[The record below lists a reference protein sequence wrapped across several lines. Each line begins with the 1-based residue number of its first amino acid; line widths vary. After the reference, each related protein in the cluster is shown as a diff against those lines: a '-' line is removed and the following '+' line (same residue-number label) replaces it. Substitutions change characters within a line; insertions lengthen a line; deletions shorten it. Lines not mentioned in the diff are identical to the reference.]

1 MEPERW
7 HRVEELFQR
16 ALELDER
23 LRPDFL
29 SRHCEGDE
37 MLRREVESLLAQE
50 KAPEHFI
57 DSPALEVVG
66 KLVAEEAERESEA
79 KFIGRAVSH
88 YRVIETLGG
97 GGMGVVYKAQDLTL
111 HRFVALKFLPDDT
124 AKDPQALARL
134 EREAQAA
141 SALNHPNI
149 CTIHEIGRYDGQ
161 PFIVMEFLDGVT
173 LKHRIAGRPLEP
185 ELILSL
191 AIDIA
196 DALDAAH
203 AKGIIHRDIKPA
215 NIFVNTRAHAKILDF
230 GLAKLIPA
238 VGKAGEAR
246 ATVASTATLE
256 EHLTNP
262 GTALGTILYMS
273 PEQVRGKDLDVRTD
287 LFSFGTVLYEMATG
301 KMPFHG
307 ETAGV
312 IFESIL
318 NRVPVAPV
326 RLNPSVPTELERVIH
341 KCLEKDRELRYQH
354 ASDIRTDLQRLK
366 RDTDSTRSLISA
378 KAAAPRGIKSFR
390 KATLATVAAG
400 VALMVSAYFYTH
412 RVPKLTD
419 KDTIVLAD
427 FTNSTGDTVFDG
439 TLRQG
444 LAVQLGQSPFLSLI
458 PDQRIQHTLRLMG
471 RSADARLTP
480 QVASE
485 ICERTGSAAVLEGSI
500 ATLGSQYVLGLRAKS
515 CRTGDI
521 LDEELVQAAK
531 KEDVLNA
538 LTQIARKFRTRVGE
552 SLSTIQ
558 RHNTP
563 LAEATTPSLEALEAY
578 SEAWRVQRSSGAA
591 SALPFFQRATEID
604 PNFAMAYASLGRMYV
619 DLDESDLS
627 AENMIRAWEL
637 RDHTSEPEK
646 FFITANY
653 EILVTGN
660 LESARQTC
668 ESWARTYPRESM
680 PHTLLSGTISKS
692 AGQYQKAAAEATRA
706 IELDP
711 DFAISYYNLAVNDVY
726 LDRLEEA
733 EHTLRRAAGR
743 GLEIDEFIM
752 LGYDLGFLKA
762 DREEM
767 ERQAV
772 RARERSGGEIWI
784 SNHEA
789 FTLAYLGRL
798 QFARSLTRRAV
809 ERAQQAIQGER
820 AGQWQAG
827 AAVREALF
835 GNASEAKK
843 KAIAA
848 LKLSR
853 DREVEY
859 GAAVALAF
867 SGDFPQA
874 QTLTDDLEKRFPEDT
889 CVRFSYLP
897 VLRAQLALGRGD
909 ASTAVEVLQAAV
921 PNELGIQPS
930 TIHAL
935 FGALY
940 PIYARGEAYLAQGRG
955 SEAVLEFQKI
965 LRHPGI
971 VISDP
976 IGVLARLQL
985 GRAFALL
992 GEVSQAKS
1000 AYEDFLAL
1008 WKDADLDI
1016 PVVKQAKIEY
1026 ATLP

>member
-7 HRVEELFQR
+7 HRVEDLFQR
-16 ALELDER
+16 ALELDEH
-23 LRPDFL
+23 LRPEFL
-29 SRHCEGDE
+29 NRSCGSDVA
-37 MLRREVESLLAQE
+37 LRREVESLLSQE
-50 KAPEHFI
+50 GRRGHFI

-66 KLVAEEAERESEA
+66 KLVAEEAERASGA
-79 KFIGRAVSH
+79 KFIGSTVSH
-88 YRVIETLGG
+88 YRVIERLGG
-97 GGMGVVYKAQDLTL
+97 GGMGVVYKAEDLTL

-149 CTIHEIGRYDGQ
+149 CTIHEIGRQDGQ

-173 LKHRIAGRPLEP
+173 LKHRIAGRPLET

-203 AKGIIHRDIKPA
+203 VKGIIHRDIKPA
-215 NIFVNTRAHAKILDF
+215 NIFVTARGHAKILDF
-230 GLAKLIPA
+230 GLAKVTPVLGKVGDAGA
-238 VGKAGEAR
+238 V
-246 ATVASTATLE
+246 VASTVTLQ
-256 EHLTNP
+256 EHLTSP
-262 GTALGTILYMS
+262 GTALGTISYMS

-301 KMPFHG
+301 KLPFLG

-312 IFESIL
+312 IFDSIL
-318 NRVPVAPV
+318 NRVPIAPI
-326 RLNPSVPTELERVIH
+326 RLNPDVPADLERIIN

-366 RDTDSTRSLISA
+366 RDTDSARLPIGA
-378 KAAAPRGIKSFR
+378 KAATPSGIKSFW
-390 KATLATVAAG
+390 KATVAAVAAG
-400 VALMVSAYFYTH
+400 VVLLVGGYFYTH
-412 RVPKLTD
+412 RAPKLTE

-444 LAVQLGQSPFLSLI
+444 LAVQLEQSPFLSLI
-458 PDQRIQHTLRLMG
+458 SDQRIQHTLRLMG

-480 QVASE
+480 GLARE

-500 ATLGSQYVLGLRAKS
+500 ATLGSQYVLGLRAKT
-515 CRTGDI
+515 CRTGDV
-521 LDEELVQAAK
+521 LDDELAQAAK

-538 LTQIARKFRTRVGE
+538 LTQIASKFRTRVGE
-552 SLSTIQ
+552 SLSMIQ
-558 RHNTP
+558 QHDTS

-578 SEAWRVQRSSGAA
+578 SEAWRVHSSSGAA
-591 SALPFFQRATEID
+591 AALPFFKHATEID
-604 PNFAMAYASLGRMYV
+604 PNFAMAYASLGRIYA

-627 AENMIRAWEL
+627 AASTTKAWQL

-646 FFITANY
+646 FFIAANY
-653 EILVTGN
+653 DMLVTGN
-660 LESARQTC
+660 LEEARQIC
-668 ESWARTYPRESM
+668 ESWARTYPREAL
-680 PHTLLSGTISKS
+680 PHAMLSGYISKS
-692 AGQYQKAAAEATRA
+692 AGQYEKAAAEASKA
-706 IELDP
+706 VGLDP
-711 DFAISYYNLAVNDVY
+711 DFAIAYYSLAVSHAY
-726 LDRLEEA
+726 LDRPGEA
-733 EHTLRRAAGR
+733 ENTVRRAAGR

-752 LGYDLGFLKA
+752 LGYDIAFLKGDQA
-762 DREEM
+762 GM
-767 ERQAV
+767 EREAA
-772 RARERSGGEIWI
+772 RARQRSGGEIWI

-789 FTLAYLGRL
+789 FALAYSGHL
-798 QFARSLTRRAV
+798 QQARSLTRRAV
-809 ERAQQAIQGER
+809 EQAQQAAQRER
-820 AGQWQAG
+820 AGLWEAG
-827 AAVREALF
+827 AAMREALF

-843 KAIAA
+843 NAFAA
-848 LKLSR
+848 LQLSR

-859 GAAVALAF
+859 GAALALAF

-874 QTLTDDLEKRFPEDT
+874 QTLADDLEKRFPEDT

-897 VLRAQLALGRGD
+897 VLRAQLAVSHSD
-909 ASTAVEVLQAAV
+909 PSKAVEVLQAAV
-921 PNELGIQPS
+921 PNELGAQRS

-940 PIYARGEAYLAQGRG
+940 PIYVRGEAYIAQGRG
-955 SEAVLEFQKI
+955 SEGALEFQKI

-971 VISDP
+971 VASDP
-976 IGVLARLQL
+976 IGALAHLQL
-985 GRAFALL
+985 GRAYALL
-992 GEVSQAKS
+992 GDKTKAKS
-1000 AYEDFLAL
+1000 AYQDFFTL
-1008 WKDADLDI
+1008 WKDADPDI
-1016 PVVKQAKIEY
+1016 SILEQAKAEY
-1026 ATLP
+1026 AKLQ

>member
-7 HRVEELFQR
+7 NRVEELFHH
-16 ALELDER
+16 ALELEER
-23 LRPDFL
+23 LRPEFL
-29 SRHCEGDE
+29 HRSCAGDPA
-37 MLRREVESLLAQE
+37 LRREVESLLAQE
-50 KAPEHFI
+50 KQPEHFI

-66 KLVAEEAERESEA
+66 RLVANEAEGESRV
-79 KFIGRAVSH
+79 KFVGSIVSH
-88 YRVIETLGG
+88 YRVTEKLGG
-97 GGMGVVYKAQDLTL
+97 GGMGVVYKAEDLRL
-111 HRFVALKFLPDDT
+111 RRSVALKFLPDDT
-124 AKDPQALARL
+124 ANDPQALARL

-149 CTIHEIGRYDGQ
+149 CTIHEIGLYDGQ

-185 ELILSL
+185 ELIVSL

-215 NIFVNTRAHAKILDF
+215 NIFVSTRAHAKILDF
-230 GLAKLIPA
+230 GLAKVIPA
-238 VGKAGEAR
+238 VGKAGEGK

-262 GTALGTILYMS
+262 GTALGTISYMS

-301 KMPFHG
+301 KLPFAG

-312 IFESIL
+312 IFDSIL
-318 NRVPVAPV
+318 NRIPLAPA
-326 RLNPSVPTELERVIH
+326 RLNPDVPTDLERVID
-341 KCLEKDRELRYQH
+341 KCLEKERDLRYQH

-366 RDTDSTRSLISA
+366 RDTDSARLLIAA
-378 KAAAPRGIKSFR
+378 KDADSRGLKSFW
-390 KATLATVAAG
+390 KATVAAVAAG
-400 VALMVSAYFYTH
+400 VVLTVGGYFYSH
-412 RVPKLTD
+412 RMPKLTAR
-419 KDTIVLAD
+419 DTIVLAD
-427 FTNSTGDTVFDG
+427 FRNSTGDTVFDG

-444 LAVQLGQSPFLSLI
+444 LAVQLEQSPFLSLI

-471 RSADARLTP
+471 KSADARLTP
-480 QVASE
+480 ELARE

-521 LDEELVQAAK
+521 LADELAQAAK

-538 LTQIARKFRTRVGE
+538 LTQIASKFRTRVGE
-552 SLSTIQ
+552 SLSMIQ
-558 RHNTP
+558 GRDIP

-591 SALPFFQRATEID
+591 ASLPLFKRAAEID
-604 PNFAMAYASLGRMYV
+604 PNFAMAYASLGRMYA

-627 AENMIRAWEL
+627 AANMTRAWEL
-637 RDHTSEPEK
+637 RNHTSEPER

-653 EILVTGN
+653 EMLVTGN
-660 LESARQTC
+660 LEEARQTC
-668 ESWARTYPRESM
+668 ELWARTYPREAQ
-680 PHTLLSGTISKS
+680 PRTFLSGFPSKS
-692 AGQYQKAAAEATRA
+692 AGRYEKAAVEANRA
-706 IELDP
+706 VELDP
-711 DFAISYYNLAVNDVY
+711 DFAIAYYNLAINNVY

-733 EHTLRRAAGR
+733 EQTLGRAAKR

-752 LGYDLGFLKA
+752 LGYDIGFLKG
-762 DREEM
+762 DQKEM
-767 ERQAV
+767 KRVSA

-789 FTLAYLGRL
+789 FALAYLGRL
-798 QFARSLTRRAV
+798 QYARSLTRRAV
-809 ERAQQAIQGER
+809 QQAQQADQQER

-827 AAVREALF
+827 GAVREALF
-835 GNASEAKK
+835 GNAPEAKK
-843 KAIAA
+843 NASAA

-859 GAAVALAF
+859 GAALALAV
-867 SGDFPQA
+867 SGELPQA
-874 QTLTDDLEKRFPEDT
+874 QALADDLEKRFPEDT

-897 VLRAQLALGRGD
+897 VLRGQLALGRGN
-909 ASTAVEVLQAAV
+909 ASQAVEVLQAAV
-921 PNELGIQPS
+921 PNELGVPRS
-930 TIHAL
+930 AIHAL

-940 PIYARGEAYLAQGRG
+940 PVYVRGEAYLAQGRG

-965 LRHPGI
+965 LGHSGI
-971 VISDP
+971 VMSDP
-976 IGVLARLQL
+976 VGALARLQL
-985 GRAFALL
+985 GRAFASL
-992 GEVSQAKS
+992 GEVTLARS

-1016 PVVKQAKIEY
+1016 PVMQQAKIEY
-1026 ATLP
+1026 AKLH